1 MKPLRTPALT
11 PAMLVEN
18 PGNAPGPRCLQGNA
32 ALLRDPRKIW
42 SPTCDSNAEAAV
54 SETARYAEIPVSWG
68 LKLWGDRP
76 VSIRDQRVHSARCRP
91 LHHNRHRCWSGWLD
105 TIQRPPASDAGTLP
119 AELHPACWLPHLE
132 SHQGPI
138 AYRAIALTELYGSI
152 EALQPSQATPDRC
165 LADVT
170 RACETEMRRPWRF
183 HPGRKLAPRSGF
195 EPLSSALTVR
205 CLAVSAIAE

>member
-1 MKPLRTPALT
+1 M
-11 PAMLVEN
+11 EN
-18 PGNAPGPRCLQGNA
+18 PGNAPGSRCLQGNA
-32 ALLRDPRKIW
+32 ALLRDPRKFGPQPAIRTQKPLFLRQRGIPRFP
-42 SPTCDSNAEAAV
+42 SV
-54 SETARYAEIPVSWG
+54 GVETV
-68 LKLWGDRP
+68 WGDRP

-138 AYRAIALTELYGSI
+138 AYRAIALTELCGSI

-165 LADVT
+165 LADVA
-170 RACETEMRRPWRF
+170 RACETGMRRPLRF
-183 HPGRKLAPRSGF
+183 HPGRKNRCAPGCCAGLPAGAAMSLGRPG
-195 EPLSSALTVR
+195 AHR
-205 CLAVSAIAE
+205 